1 MLTMVKQQQ
10 DVRLQGVVV
19 RTPEAAEEL
28 QFVVL
33 NSLGEV
39 VSKTS
44 KNAVEAGLVALELE
58 RDVRNR
64 LSDGLAFGL
73 IKGLRKGVVVW
84 ERRLG
89 RLSL

>member
-10 DVRLQGVVV
+10 AVRLQGVVV
-19 RTPEAAEEL
+19 RTPEAAEEV

-44 KNAVEAGLVALELE
+44 KNMVEAGLTPLELE
-58 RDVRNR
+58 RDVRSR
-64 LSDGLAFGL
+64 ISDGLAFGL
-73 IKGLRKGVVVW
+73 VKGLRKGAVAW

>member
-10 DVRLQGVVV
+10 AVRLQGVVV
-19 RTPEAAEEL
+19 RIPEAADEVQL
-28 QFVVL
+28 VVL

-44 KNAVEAGLVALELE
+44 RGAAEAGFLPLELE
-58 RDVRNR
+58 RDVRSR

-73 IKGLRKGVVVW
+73 VKGLRKGAVAW

>member
-10 DVRLQGVVV
+10 AVRLQGVVV
-19 RTPEAAEEL
+19 RTPEAAEEV

-44 KNAVEAGLVALELE
+44 KNGVEAGLIAMELE
-58 RDVRNR
+58 RAVRDR
-64 LSDGLAFGL
+64 ISDGLAFGL
-73 IKGLRKGVVVW
+73 VKGLRKGLVVW